1 MSVAQT
7 VFQAVLSFGVALII
21 HYVTGAPLWLLLL
34 SSLVAFSM
42 TVLVTDWQRRRAEKN
57 LHPKIER
64 MIAAIT
70 GRLDPGDPGETTHY
84 YVVSNGN
91 VFGVHDPK
99 KIEWS
104 NEPDSDG
111 MDFETALGMVAQG
124 WAVAR
129 AADVTRVVFRP
140 NPMRVEQFVAPLHEG
155 SMDEDT
161 GECTSAGLFTPRPD
175 DDLATDWLLLCSE
188 PKLLD
193 D

>member
-57 LHPKIER
+57 LHQKIDH
-64 MIAAIT
+64 IIKAIT
-70 GRLDPGDPGETTHY
+70 GRIDPGETTH

-91 VFGVHDPK
+91 VFGIAAPKAGTPETVHD
-99 KIEWS
+99 
-104 NEPDSDG
+104 DLTDDG

-129 AADVTRVVFRP
+129 AADVSRVVFRP